1 MKLLRLHLQAFG
13 PFTDRWLDL
22 GDGSVGLH
30 LVCGPNEAGKSS
42 TLRAL
47 TALRHGIE
55 VRSTDDFVH
64 DHPAMRLGAVLLD
77 RDGREVQ
84 VVRRKGRGQT
94 LSVCG
99 ADGVPVP
106 ASADLEHQL
115 TGGLTRADH
124 ESLYGLDHERLR
136 QGGRALLAGEGDLGA
151 ALFEA
156 SAGVRSLQAVVTRL
170 EQEARRHF
178 VPGARGSR
186 GRINEALRQHADQL
200 AILKDATLR
209 PTAWAD
215 LQRACEESGQALQTL
230 LDTHAHL
237 DRQARQWRDRL
248 AVAPLLVRLDQSV
261 QRCAELADAPRL
273 GENAAASRS
282 ALQASTAEQQQ
293 ALAAVSDSVG
303 RHQRELEALPPSS
316 PAVLLAAAAIE
327 RLVAQGETLDQ
338 CQRDLAETAAEQVRL
353 EQRLAQQLAAIDAH
367 LSPETLLSL
376 APTAV
381 ARAQAEAALS
391 ARAEAERAL
400 QQHCQT
406 MQPRQGDA
414 GAAASGDG
422 TSVSVPVPV
431 PVRIA
436 SDPAR
441 VALRSACD
449 AVVRAESVL
458 ARLAALPAEQTLA
471 RQRLAAS
478 LSDLGHGRS
487 WTVAL
492 VRSACPVLEV
502 DIDHAVRTDDD
513 GRTRQSELALRL
525 AQIEEAL
532 RGREAERAQLLSQGV
547 VPTADDVRAARTAR
561 DAAWANLR
569 AEFASG
575 PPAAAEPV
583 LQGFEQAVRQA
594 DALADALARD
604 AGRAAQLQALQRQI
618 ADLARDR
625 QLRQAERGQLQA
637 EQAARSSGWLTR
649 LQEAGLPA
657 LEPTSLRE
665 WQARLRVVRDAAD
678 QVERLALDAQR
689 AQAVADQVRQG
700 LCAALQA
707 AAPASGMPVADHT
720 PIATLLAL
728 ARQCED
734 TFAREEQAALTA
746 AAEQA
751 LRQEQRQREQREEH
765 RLRAEAEATAAAL
778 RPVHDAL
785 RLPGTADGVAARA
798 RLLEW
803 DQVRATVDQLAQAR
817 LAHARAQ
824 RVLADLVRKAAEL
837 AAVLQEPPPPAD
849 LRHWID
855 DLGRRLDEARR
866 LEGRRQVLAQALDEA
881 AGRRQ
886 HHLAALQQLAQA
898 RDALCAAAGVRT
910 EAELPAA
917 EERARLRRDA
927 EHLRDHVRDLLAQ
940 GGWGDEAALRALVGD
955 VDLAQAQAQAAQCE
969 RALTDLAPR
978 LEAAR
983 QRDEA
988 ARRARDAVDSGDL
1001 AAQAREHMEQAG
1013 AAVRSGLVPW
1023 MRARLAQALLAQ
1035 ALGQFRERAQ
1045 GPILRAASI
1054 CFAAMTG
1061 GEYDR
1066 LQSEPGDDE
1075 HRPVLHLRRRDGRT
1089 LTVDG
1094 LSEGTRDQLY
1104 LALRLAALQMHRD
1117 RGTQLPLV
1125 LDDVLMTSDD
1135 DRAVR
1140 VLRMLADF
1148 AQGSQVLVFTHHQH
1162 LLDLARLSLPASV
1175 LRCSTL

>member
-22 GDGSVGLH
+22 GDGAVGLH

-47 TALRHGIE
+47 TALRYGIE
-55 VRSTDDFVH
+55 MRSTDDFVH

-77 RDGREVQ
+77 RDGREVR

-94 LSVCG
+94 LSVRG
-99 ADGVPVP
+99 ADDALVP

-115 TGGLTRADH
+115 TGGLTRADY

-156 SAGVRSLQAVVTRL
+156 SAGVRSLQTVVTRL

-186 GRINEALRQHADQL
+186 GRINEALRQHAEQL
-200 AILKDATLR
+200 SVLKDATLR
-209 PTAWAD
+209 PTAWAE
-215 LQRACEESGQALQTL
+215 LQRTCDETGQALQTL
-230 LDTHAHL
+230 LDAHAGL
-237 DRQARQWRDRL
+237 DRQARQWRERL
-248 AVAPLLVRLDQSV
+248 AVAPLLVRLDQSL

-273 GENAAASRS
+273 GEDATASRS
-282 ALQASTAEQQQ
+282 ALQASTAEHQQ
-293 ALAAVSDSVG
+293 ALSAVSDTVV
-303 RHQRELEALPPSS
+303 RHQCELETLPASS
-316 PAVLLAAAAIE
+316 SAVLLAAAAIE

-338 CQRDLAETAAEQVRL
+338 CQRDIAETAAEQARL
-353 EQRLAQQLAAIDAH
+353 EQRLAQQLAAIDDRQA
-367 LSPETLLSL
+367 PEILLRRV
-376 APTAV
+376 PTAV
-381 ARAQAEAALS
+381 VRAQADAVLS

-400 QQHCQT
+400 QQHRQA
-406 MQPRQGDA
+406 MQPRTVEA
-414 GAAASGDG
+414 GAAAPGDC
-422 TSVSVPVPV
+422 PAA
-431 PVRIA
+431 PVRTA

-458 ARLAALPAEQTLA
+458 ARLVALPAEQTVA
-471 RQRLAAS
+471 RQRLAAA
-478 LSDLGHGRS
+478 LSELGHGQVWS
-487 WTVAL
+487 VAQARE
-492 VRSACPVLEV
+492 VCPVLEV
-502 DIDHAVRTDDD
+502 DIDQAVRAEDE
-513 GRTRQSELALRL
+513 GRTRQRELALRL

-547 VPTADDVRAARTAR
+547 VPTADDVRAARIAR
-561 DAAWANLR
+561 DVAWAGLR
-569 AEFASG
+569 ADLASG
-575 PPAAAEPV
+575 QPGVAGEA
-583 LQGFEQAVRQA
+583 LRGFEHAVRQA

-625 QLRQAERGQLQA
+625 QLRQTELGQLQA
-637 EQAARSSGWLTR
+637 EQAARATAWQVR
-649 LQEAGLPA
+649 LQEAGLPV
-657 LEPTSLRE
+657 LEPKSLRE
-665 WQARLRVVRDAAD
+665 WQARLRVVRAEAD
-678 QVERLALDAQR
+678 RVELLALEGQH
-689 AQAVADQVRQG
+689 AQAVADQVRQELG
-700 LCAALQA
+700 AALQA
-707 AAPASGMPVADHT
+707 AAPAVDGAPADDRT

-728 ARQCED
+728 ARQREEH
-734 TFAREEQAALTA
+734 FAREEQAARTS
-746 AAEQA
+746 AAEAA
-751 LRQEQRQREQREEH
+751 LRQEQQQREQRETL
-765 RLRAEAEATAAAL
+765 RLLAQVDTAESAL
-778 RPVHDAL
+778 RPVVDAL
-785 RLPGTADGVAARA
+785 CLPGTADAVAARA

-803 DQVRATVDQLAQAR
+803 DQIRVTSDQLAQAR

-824 RVLADLVRKAAEL
+824 RVLTDLARKATEL
-837 AAVLQEPPPPAD
+837 ATTLQEAAPPAD
-849 LRHWID
+849 LRHWLD
-855 DLGRRLDEARR
+855 DLGRRLEVARR

-881 AGRRQ
+881 TGRRQ
-886 HHLAALQQLAQA
+886 HHLVALQQLEQA
-898 RDALCAAAGVRT
+898 RAALCAAAGVRT

-917 EERARLRRDA
+917 EERARLRREA
-927 EHLRDHVRDLLAQ
+927 EQLRDHVRDLLAQ
-940 GGWGDEAALRALVGD
+940 GGWRDEAALRTLVGD
-955 VDLAQAQAQAAQCE
+955 LDLAQAQTEAARCEQALA
-969 RALTDLAPR
+969 DLAPR
-978 LEAAR
+978 LDAAR

-988 ARRARDAVDSGDL
+988 ARRQRDAIDSGDL
-1001 AAQAREHMEQAG
+1001 AAQARERMEEAG
-1013 AAVRSGLVPW
+1013 ATVRSGLVPW
-1023 MRARLAQALLAQ
+1023 MRARLAQTLLAQ

-1045 GPILRAASI
+1045 GPILRAAST
-1054 CFAAMTG
+1054 CFATMTG

-1075 HRPVLHLRRRDGRT
+1075 HRPVLQIHRRDGRA
-1089 LTVDG
+1089 LRVEG

-1117 RGTQLPLV
+1117 RGTHLPLV